1 MKLGVCIRYSIQAPG
16 FLWAQPGRASHETGI
31 WLSAVFG
38 RSRNDVYFDFSEE
51 LFLRVHFSCVFN
63 CRLQPV
69 LQLKRF
75 EKDTGN
81 DERLKVGL
89 I

>member
-1 MKLGVCIRYSIQAPG
+1 MSAYDIVYRRLV
-16 FLWAQPGRASHETGI
+16 FLRAQPGRASHETGI

-75 EKDTGN
+75 EKDTG
-81 DERLKVGL
+81 K
-89 I
+89 